1 MKSYIKKIV
10 ISIIAQVIVEIL
22 ILFVKS
28 LLG

>member
-1 MKSYIKKIV
+1 MKFYIKKIV